1 MKKLLKRVVIC
12 LLIAAFFWCG
22 NLLSHKRQLREN
34 LIRLHVVANSD
45 SEADQAIKLQVRDAV
60 VESLKQDLQS
70 LQNLEEA
77 KAYLQRNLPKIESLA
92 NETLKRAGIDED
104 AVVTLCREA
113 FDKRIYDTFT
123 LPAGVYESLRI
134 IIGQGEGH
142 NWWCVVF
149 PSLCL
154 PATTEGFEDVAAGA
168 GFSEEL
174 RHTLTGEEGY
184 QVRFFLLDALGQL
197 ENMFFAG

>member
-12 LLIAAFFWCG
+12 LLIAVFFWCG
-22 NLLSHKRQLREN
+22 NLFSHKRQLREN

>member
-12 LLIAAFFWCG
+12 LLIAVFFWCG

-92 NETLKRAGIDED
+92 NETLKRAGIDGD

-142 NWWCVVF
+142 NWWCGVF

-184 QVRFFLLDALGQL
+184 QVRFFLLDAMGQL